1 MSHHCSSLPDPLQT
15 LHCLQGHPLP
25 RSNSYAEEQ
34 VRIRVPGG
42 VAPHGVHRVG
52 ETTGTERPA
61 LLEPFWHARA
71 RVCAAARRAQC

>member
-1 MSHHCSSLPDPLQT
+1 M
-15 LHCLQGHPLP
+15 
-25 RSNSYAEEQ
+25 
-34 VRIRVPGG
+34 RIRVPGG

-71 RVCAAARRAQC
+71 RVCVAARRAQC

>member
-1 MSHHCSSLPDPLQT
+1 MSHHCSSLHPLQT
-15 LHCLQGHPLP
+15 LHPLP

-71 RVCAAARRAQC
+71 RVCVAARRAQC